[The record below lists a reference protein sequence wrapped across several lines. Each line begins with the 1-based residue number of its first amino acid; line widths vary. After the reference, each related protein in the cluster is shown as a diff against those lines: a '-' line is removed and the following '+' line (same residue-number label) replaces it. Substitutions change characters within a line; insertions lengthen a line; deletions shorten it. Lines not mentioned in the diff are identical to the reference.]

1 MYRHIIRKIP
11 QRLSYIYYMKKK
23 GKRSV
28 FGWINNTLKYMHG
41 NAEIALCDK
50 HSQHCSKWKET
61 HLFLQKSR

>member
-1 MYRHIIRKIP
+1 
-11 QRLSYIYYMKKK
+11 MKKK

-50 HSQHCSKWKET
+50 HIANIVLNGKKLICFFKN
-61 HLFLQKSR
+61 QK

>member
-1 MYRHIIRKIP
+1 
-11 QRLSYIYYMKKK
+11 MKKK

-61 HLFLQKSR
+61 HLFLQKSEII